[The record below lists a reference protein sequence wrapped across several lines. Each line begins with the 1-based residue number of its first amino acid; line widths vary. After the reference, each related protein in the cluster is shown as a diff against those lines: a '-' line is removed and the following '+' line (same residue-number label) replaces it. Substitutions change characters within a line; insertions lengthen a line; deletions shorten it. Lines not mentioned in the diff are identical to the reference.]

1 MIYNVGLESERQ
13 VPDPSFPPLAVLANV
28 AKELG
33 FCLGQDPG
41 DGTLKSSDRR
51 EFSKGIILRGVGRLR
66 WAVGDGEAPE
76 TNAGE
81 AIVIFCLK
89 GQEEQLREFRE
100 GRGVSRAH
108 WPRAAALGDES
119 SHGPL
124 TSGQEKVGETYLCLP
139 SPGLPFPLAHI
150 H

>member
-66 WAVGDGEAPE
+66 WLWGMVKPPKLMQGKP
-76 TNAGE
+76 
-81 AIVIFCLK
+81 L
-89 GQEEQLREFRE
+89 
-100 GRGVSRAH
+100 
-108 WPRAAALGDES
+108 S
-119 SHGPL
+119 S
-124 TSGQEKVGETYLCLP
+124 S
-139 SPGLPFPLAHI
+139 A
-150 H
+150 